1 MLDDPV
7 LKDLRELEKCESIK
21 NVHCLSRSREVLM
34 KTNRP
39 QFTLK
44 HRRVLLIYAV
54 ITYCHYVEVTVFTV
68 NRFRREVPA
77 IDLWILQPVLL
88 EYSCMYIRLQLCVQL
103 QVPDHDTGGGRLV
116 RVSWTLG
123 YHIFTEIF

>member
-68 NRFRREVPA
+68 NRFRREVLYLRLICGFYSRYYSSTA
-77 IDLWILQPVLL
+77 VCISD
-88 EYSCMYIRLQLCVQL
+88 YSCVYNCKYPIMIR
-103 QVPDHDTGGGRLV
+103 GGVG
-116 RVSWTLG
+116 
-123 YHIFTEIF
+123 